1 MGLTACKISK
11 YDKEKN
17 KMSKKLWYSLT
28 AILVISVVILT
39 ACGPATTQAPPATQ
53 APATQAPATEM
64 PATEMPATQ
73 APSATEAPA
82 ASGQVEVFSWWVGP
96 GEADGLAA
104 MVKIF
109 NQKYPNVEFVNAAVA
124 GG

>member
-28 AILVISVVILT
+28 AVLVISAIVLT

-53 APATQAPATEM
+53 APATQAPAT
-64 PATEMPATQ
+64 Q
-73 APSATEAPA
+73 APATEAPTQAATEAATEA
-82 ASGQVEVFSWWVGP
+82 ASGKVEVFSCWFRP
-96 GEADGLAA
+96 GEA
-104 MVKIF
+104 
-109 NQKYPNVEFVNAAVA
+109 A
-124 GG
+124 G

>member
-39 ACGPATTQAPPATQ
+39 ACGPATTQAP
-53 APATQAPATEM
+53 
-64 PATEMPATQ
+64 PATQ